1 MSNWQ
6 KPYCVRGFD
15 KNGMEGVSP
24 PVLFTTDNLSY
35 FAIMYVEPTDNG
47 GNDDGDDGGIN
58 IPLIAGIAVGII
70 AVIGIAAFLFFRR
83 S

>member
-1 MSNWQ
+1 IWHYKADGS
-6 KPYCVRGFD
+6 KVSEDCTYD
-15 KNGMEGVSP
+15 ENGGYVE
-24 PVLFTTDNLSY
+24 FTTDNLSY

-47 GNDDGDDGGIN
+47 GNDGGDDGGIN